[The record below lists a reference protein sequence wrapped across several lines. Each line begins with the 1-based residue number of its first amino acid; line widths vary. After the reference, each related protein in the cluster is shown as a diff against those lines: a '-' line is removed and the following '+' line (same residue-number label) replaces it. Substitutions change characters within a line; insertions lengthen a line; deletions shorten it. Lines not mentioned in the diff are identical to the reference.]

1 MIPENEQ
8 KKNYLLL
15 FITAGFFLAVLG
27 GFFSVIIAR
36 PYLTTTVYQSALTQ
50 EWVGVVFG
58 GYFAAMGVFA
68 FGCAAGNCYGG
79 KCAVDPGKNTA
90 MTLQEVELPE
100 AKP

>member
-1 MIPENEQ
+1 MKDRILTGWTFQ
-8 KKNYLLL
+8 RAVYVLM
-15 FITAGFFLAVLG
+15 GSFL
-27 GFFSVIIAR
+27 I
-36 PYLTTTVYQSALTQ
+36 YQSALTQ

-79 KCAVDPGKNTA
+79 NCAVDPGKNAA
-90 MTLQEVELPE
+90 MTLQEVEVPE